1 MPRSGTTLVEQII
14 SSHPLVKGAGELL
27 RLPRCARMIP
37 SRLGINTPYPFYL
50 KDLDSQMART
60 IAQEYLDSLPL
71 RMEGELRVTD
81 KLPTNFLYIGLIA
94 TLFPNAH
101 IIHCL
106 RDPMDVCL
114 SIYFQLFT
122 PSVSYAFDLSE
133 IGFFYRQY
141 ERCMAHWRGVPGLRL
156 HEINYSNLIDNQ
168 ETVSRKMIEF
178 IGLKWDERCLEFH
191 KTRRNVK
198 TASLWQVRQPI
209 YKSSVERWRNYEKH
223 LGPLMDALQGQ
234 SRETPG

>member
-1 MPRSGTTLVEQII
+1 
-14 SSHPLVKGAGELL
+14 
-27 RLPRCARMIP
+27 
-37 SRLGINTPYPFYL
+37 
-50 KDLDSQMART
+50 MART